1 MEGRHARPGRVASVI
16 SAFAAPTFIEK
27 TKSCL
32 NGILMLPPGKYLSSY
47 DWSIMKI
54 QIRE

>member
-1 MEGRHARPGRVASVI
+1 MEGRHARRGRVASVI

-47 DWSIMKI
+47 DWSIMNI